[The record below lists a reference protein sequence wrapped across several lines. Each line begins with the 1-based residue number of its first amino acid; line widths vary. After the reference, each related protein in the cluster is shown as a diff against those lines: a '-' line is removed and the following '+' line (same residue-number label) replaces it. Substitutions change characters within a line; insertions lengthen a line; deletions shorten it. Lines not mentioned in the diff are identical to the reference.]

1 MNDVIRFPLSG
12 IAAEQTSRSGR
23 DLLSVLGYD
32 PHLPRCIEAIKHT
45 LLDGRPAVIRL
56 HAAANY
62 PTSGDEKYQID
73 QEGQAVL
80 VVGYD
85 ETNDTLAIIDPF
97 QRSAHQS
104 PQVEW
109 ISISEFEITMVD
121 SSKGSHSSPGRGGRW
136 SRLSE
141 NTRTLSVEFGFP
153 RVKGT
158 IMDHDVLSI
167 ENVVAAITV
176 HHDHGTYQASARAIG
191 SFTVDN
197 TAKLEFD
204 LPDEV
209 GGNLSIETSISAD
222 LQGIRPYEY
231 RDTLNFASHQEFYLP
246 HTVLEREV
254 AAG

>member
-1 MNDVIRFPLSG
+1 M
-12 IAAEQTSRSGR
+12 
-23 DLLSVLGYD
+23 LSVLGYD

-45 LLDGRPAVIRL
+45 LLDGRPSIIRL

-73 QEGQAVL
+73 QEGQVVL
-80 VVGYD
+80 IVGYD

-97 QRSAHQS
+97 QRSAHQT

-109 ISISEFEITMVD
+109 ISISDLEVTMVD
-121 SSKGSHSSPGRGGRW
+121 SSKGSHSSPGRGGRGGRW
-136 SRLSE
+136 MRLSE

-167 ENVVAAITV
+167 ESVVATITV
-176 HHDHGTYQASARAIG
+176 QHDHGTYEASARAVG
-191 SFTVDN
+191 SVTVDN
-197 TAKLEFD
+197 AAKLEFD

-209 GGNLSIETSISAD
+209 GGKLSIEASISAE
-222 LQGIRPYEY
+222 LHGTRPYEY
-231 RDTLNFASHQEFYLP
+231 RDALNFASHQEFYLP
-246 HTVLEREV
+246 HMLLEREV